1 MVGRG
6 NQSIQQ
12 SIHVAGPIREEKDF
26 GRSCPRSLGWALTSG
41 LLLFP
46 PRELF
51 ICCNKVCHFV
61 LSFPLPICDWLLK
74 RSPTS
79 ALCIFA
85 TLYQVPRDFS
95 TFTLQP
101 WLWHPFL
108 SSLLLS
114 VWDALEL
121 QLNPLAVAI
130 LASCT
135 QDHNLVS
142 VWVVHYLCNLHSGSL
157 REGVSAC
164 TFP

>member
-6 NQSIQQ
+6 NQYIQQ
-12 SIHVAGPIREEKDF
+12 SIPAGPIREKDF
-26 GRSCPRSLGWALTSG
+26 RRSCPRSLGWALTTG

-51 ICCNKVCHFV
+51 VCYKVCHFV
-61 LSFPLPICDWLLK
+61 LSFPLPICGWLLK
-74 RSPTS
+74 RSPAS
-79 ALCIFA
+79 APCIFA

-95 TFTLQP
+95 PFTLQP

-114 VWDALEL
+114 VWDASEL

-142 VWVVHYLCNLHSGSL
+142 VWVVHYLCNLHSGSV
-157 REGVSAC
+157 REGVAAC